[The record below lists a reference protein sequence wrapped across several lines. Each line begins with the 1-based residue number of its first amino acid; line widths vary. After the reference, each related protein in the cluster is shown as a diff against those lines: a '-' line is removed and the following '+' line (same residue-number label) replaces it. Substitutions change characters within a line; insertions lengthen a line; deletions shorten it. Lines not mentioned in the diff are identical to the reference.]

1 MLSQVHNSY
10 LSMSHSEGTPD
21 ESALQRVWQN

>member
-1 MLSQVHNSY
+1 
-10 LSMSHSEGTPD
+10 MSHSEGTPD